1 MSQEG
6 LIEVIG
12 RDGWRKEFALRKAIA
27 FIGSD
32 PSADIPLEGSFGAGI
47 AGRHLQLIAVP
58 EAGYRLVNLGESE
71 VFLGVAADR
80 AVAPRFS
87 AELSDGEQIKVG
99 EFTLVFHSE
108 AASAGVVT
116 GAGGLYRQSQHI
128 GLRVTLPQKQIAPHR
143 TLEGIVTVSNLG
155 DHPGAQFELGLD
167 GLDRAYFEIE
177 PGPLLSSGAEKEV
190 LFRLYHRGSK
200 PVAGDY
206 RLTIYASALRA
217 YSVEQVSVSQT
228 VKFLPLYE
236 HKLTLTPT
244 GVKPAPT
251 PTLEEPKPEPAP
263 AAPKAVTTV
272 VPPQPEVVTVE
283 AKPVLAPPP
292 SAPSPSWWTRLRQRF
307 FPARSEVA
315 TQESSPP
322 EIVIS
327 ETAPLKVVEPVLEPP
342 ESPAAWWGDQSA
354 PPVVEAE
361 VPTAAVTAAPSIE
374 PEASPRPSEILPA
387 PSPAQPPAEAA
398 PTIPATPE
406 LPPPLVIK
414 VQPVLSPATE
424 DWWQAAPP
432 ASIAPPAKAAPE
444 TADWWTTPSAQ
455 PPVRP
460 DSRPILKIKAT
471 PELPPEESRQSD
483 PPTTGQNWWSSSA
496 EADSSQKQKSKDEA
510 GD

>member
-32 PSADIPLEGSFGAGI
+32 PNADIPLEGSFGAGI

-71 VFLGVAADR
+71 VFLGAAADR

-200 PVAGDY
+200 PIAGDY
-206 RLTIYASALRA
+206 RLTVYASAPRA
-217 YSVEQVSVSQT
+217 YAAEQVSVSQT
-228 VKFLPLYE
+228 VNFLPLYE
-236 HKLTLTPT
+236 HKLTLTPA

-251 PTLEEPKPEPAP
+251 PEEPKPEPAP
-263 AAPKAVTTV
+263 AAPKAVTTAM
-272 VPPQPEVVTVE
+272 PPQPEVVTVE
-283 AKPVLAPPP
+283 AKPVLIPPP

-322 EIVIS
+322 EIVIL
-327 ETAPLKVVEPVLEPP
+327 ETAPPQAAEPVPEPP
-342 ESPAAWWGDQSA
+342 KVPAAWWGDQSA
-354 PPVVEAE
+354 SVVEVEPPAVE
-361 VPTAAVTAAPSIE
+361 VTAE
-374 PEASPRPSEILPA
+374 PEAPPPPPEILPA
-387 PSPAQPPAEAA
+387 LPPAQTPAEAA
-398 PTIPATPE
+398 PTIPAAPE
-406 LPPPLVIK
+406 LPPAPAIK

-432 ASIAPPAKAAPE
+432 ATITPPVKAAPE

-460 DSRPILKIKAT
+460 DSRPVLKIKAT
-471 PELPPEESRQSD
+471 PELPPEESSQSD
-483 PPTTGQNWWSSSA
+483 PPTAGQNWWRSSA

-510 GD
+510 ED

>member
-32 PSADIPLEGSFGAGI
+32 PNADIPLEGSFGAGI

-71 VFLGVAADR
+71 VFLGAAADR

-99 EFTLVFHSE
+99 DFTLVFHSE
-108 AASAGVVT
+108 TASAGVVT
-116 GAGGLYRQSQHI
+116 GAGGMYRQSQHI

-167 GLDRAYFEIE
+167 GLDRAYFEME

-200 PVAGDY
+200 PLAGDY
-206 RLTIYASALRA
+206 RLTIYAMAPRA
-217 YSVEQVSVSQT
+217 YSAEQVSLSQT

-236 HKLTLTPT
+236 HKLTLTPA
-244 GVKPAPT
+244 GVKPAP
-251 PTLEEPKPEPAP
+251 PPALEEPKPEARPQPAP
-263 AAPKAVTTV
+263 PAPVEAVSS
-272 VPPQPEVVTVE
+272 PPAQPEVITVE
-283 AKPVLAPPP
+283 ATPVTTPPP
-292 SAPSPSWWTRLRQRF
+292 VSPSWWSRVRQRF
-307 FPARSEVA
+307 FPARSEKMI
-315 TQESSPP
+315 EKLPGP

-327 ETAPLKVVEPVLEPP
+327 ETAPPQTVESVPEPP
-342 ESPAAWWGDQSA
+342 QSPADWWGDQA
-354 PPVVEAE
+354 APVVEAE
-361 VPTAAVTAAPSIE
+361 QPAVEVTAE
-374 PEASPRPSEILPA
+374 PEAPPPPPETLPA
-387 PSPAQPPAEAA
+387 PPPVQPPAEAA
-398 PTIPATPE
+398 PAEPATPE
-406 LPPPLVIK
+406 LPPPAVK
-414 VQPVLSPATE
+414 VQPVTPAMPAATE

-432 ASIAPPAKAAPE
+432 ASATSPVTASSPE
-444 TADWWTTPSAQ
+444 AADWWTTPPAQ

-460 DSRPILKIKAT
+460 ESRPVLKIKAT
-471 PELPPEESRQSD
+471 PELSPEESSQSN
-483 PPTTGQNWWSSSA
+483 PTAAGQDWWSSSA
-496 EADSSQKQKSKDEA
+496 EADSSQKKKSKGEA
-510 GD
+510 ED